1 MAKTTSRR
9 RPAGPLARAVR
20 GRADGIG
27 RATSEAAEAVSDA
40 LRRQDDDFLVRR
52 RRVSGLTLGAMS
64 SLGMVAAYQLGLLR
78 HLPDP
83 PWGPFDSDRVDASGE
98 AYQYLKTPDATLGLA
113 SYAATLVLAGMGSA
127 RRASERPWVP
137 LAMAG
142 KVALDAVYGIYLTLE
157 QRTNHRRFC
166 GWCLAAAA
174 ASLATVPAVVP
185 EATAA
190 WRALRRGR

>member
-1 MAKTTSRR
+1 MARISARR
-9 RPAGPLARAVR
+9 RPAGPPAQAARGSA
-20 GRADGIG
+20 GGIG

-40 LRRQDDDFLVRR
+40 LRRQTDDFLDRR
-52 RRVSGLTLGAMS
+52 RQVSRLTFAAMG

-83 PWGPFDSDRVDASGE
+83 PVGPFESDRVDASGE

-113 SYAATLVLAGMGSA
+113 SYGATLVLAGMGGA

-142 KVALDAVYGIYLTLE
+142 KVVLDAAYGIYLTLE
-157 QRTNHRRFC
+157 QGTKHRRFC
-166 GWCLAAAA
+166 SWCLAAAG
-174 ASLATVPAVVP
+174 ASLATAPQVVP
-185 EATAA
+185 EAAAA
-190 WRALRRGR
+190 WKSLRRRR